1 MFHVKQ
7 LLFAQIAEP
16 ITWLV
21 MAVCCVKR
29 SKQTGCVAI
38 KVRSREVSPLWRA
51 AAVIACKKRRK
62 KEPEGQKLHKEAGY
76 GAMIKVCK
84 IGRKGCFVLKCR
96 KSSGFF
102 ALDAEIDRHK
112 RGCVSDRVEKTAK
125 TCGFFARNVGG
136 SAPAYRRVEKWIRRA
151 IINERL

>member
-21 MAVCCVKR
+21 VAVCCVKR

-51 AAVIACKKRRK
+51 AAVIACKKDGK
-62 KEPEGQKLHKEAGY
+62 KSRN
-76 GAMIKVCK
+76 
-84 IGRKGCFVLKCR
+84 GRNYMPQR
-96 KSSGFF
+96 DM
-102 ALDAEIDRHK
+102 AA
-112 RGCVSDRVEKTAK
+112 
-125 TCGFFARNVGG
+125 
-136 SAPAYRRVEKWIRRA
+136 
-151 IINERL
+151 